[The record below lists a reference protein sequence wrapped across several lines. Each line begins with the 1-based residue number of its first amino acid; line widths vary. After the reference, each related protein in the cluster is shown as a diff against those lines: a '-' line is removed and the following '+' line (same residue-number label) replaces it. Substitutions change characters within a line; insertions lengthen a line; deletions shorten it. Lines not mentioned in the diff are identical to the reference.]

1 MKILKLL
8 AILWVA
14 VMMSVSFASCSD
26 DDKDEQEDSLL
37 VGTWL
42 DGIEGEDEA
51 QMVTFEKDGS
61 FVWIEWYEDEDM
73 LSDTVQGTYTY
84 EHPVLTFRANYESDD
99 ENEDVEEELVY
110 KVRTIS
116 ETDLVLDFEEE
127 EEAWTF
133 KRKK

>member
-61 FVWIEWYEDEDM
+61 FVWID
-73 LSDTVQGTYTY
+73 
-84 EHPVLTFRANYESDD
+84 
-99 ENEDVEEELVY
+99 
-110 KVRTIS
+110 
-116 ETDLVLDFEEE
+116 
-127 EEAWTF
+127 
-133 KRKK
+133 

>member
-42 DGIEGEDEA
+42 DGIEGED
-51 QMVTFEKDGS
+51 
-61 FVWIEWYEDEDM
+61 
-73 LSDTVQGTYTY
+73 
-84 EHPVLTFRANYESDD
+84 
-99 ENEDVEEELVY
+99 
-110 KVRTIS
+110 
-116 ETDLVLDFEEE
+116 
-127 EEAWTF
+127 
-133 KRKK
+133 

>member
-37 VGTWL
+37 VGTWI

-51 QMVTFEKDGS
+51 QKVTFKKDGS
-61 FVWIEWYEDEDM
+61 FVWIDWYEDEEM
-73 LSDTVQGTYTY
+73 ESDTVKGTYTY
-84 EHPVLTFRANYESDD
+84 EHPVLTLRPNYESDD
-99 ENEDVEEELVY
+99 ENEDVEEEVVY

>member
-42 DGIEGEDEA
+42 DGIEGEDLIPY
-51 QMVTFEKDGS
+51 K
-61 FVWIEWYEDEDM
+61 
-73 LSDTVQGTYTY
+73 
-84 EHPVLTFRANYESDD
+84 
-99 ENEDVEEELVY
+99 ELILMSI
-110 KVRTIS
+110 R
-116 ETDLVLDFEEE
+116 F
-127 EEAWTF
+127 
-133 KRKK
+133 